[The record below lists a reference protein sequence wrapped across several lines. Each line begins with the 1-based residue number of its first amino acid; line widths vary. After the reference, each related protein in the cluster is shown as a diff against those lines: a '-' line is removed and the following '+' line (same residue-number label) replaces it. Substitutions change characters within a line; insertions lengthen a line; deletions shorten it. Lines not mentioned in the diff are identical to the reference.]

1 MKLTNKII
9 ALVVLSSLLWV
20 STMAYANTW
29 SISWGTALTKTQIES
44 LFAKL
49 KSWATL
55 SADEQ
60 AKLDIIHKNL
70 GFSWKN
76 GKWKTKGWR
85 HFEDGM
91 RMPPMMDMPELTA
104 EEKTSLMTMSDVQKK
119 AFFETKRTQFEAKIQ
134 SHEDVID
141 KVLNGETLTDTEKMI
156 LTEVKKERAERK
168 AKMQEMKAAFDAIKP
183 ILDKK
188 INGTTL
194 SADEQKQLDAF
205 RAKFPKKWPHGGHR
219 WPDEDS
225 DDIGK

>member
-1 MKLTNKII
+1 
-9 ALVVLSSLLWV
+9 
-20 STMAYANTW
+20 
-29 SISWGTALTKTQIES
+29 
-44 LFAKL
+44 
-49 KSWATL
+49 
-55 SADEQ
+55 
-60 AKLDIIHKNL
+60 
-70 GFSWKN
+70 
-76 GKWKTKGWR
+76 
-85 HFEDGM
+85 
-91 RMPPMMDMPELTA
+91 MMDMPELTA

-205 RAKFPKKWPHGGHR
+205 RAKFPKK
-219 WPDEDS
+219 
-225 DDIGK
+225 